1 MAEFENES
9 DNSEYQ
15 DRCIMGG
22 TIETLREQALI
33 LFAKVISRMNN
44 VPEDEEPMIDD
55 SQRRF
60 LSVDETE
67 AIIREHSVAGG
78 PQGVYAIGGSTR
90 EEFEAQMRKVFQALM
105 VRIQE
110 NVTQHG
116 VSKGY
121 LDCAFDDTAN
131 EFVFSVS
138 EKGRAVVHE
147 RFKNRNI
154 EPSNN

>member
-9 DNSEYQ
+9 DEFE
-15 DRCIMGG
+15 DPGRCIMGG
-22 TIETLREQALI
+22 TIEALREQALI

-44 VPEDEEPMIDD
+44 VPEDDEPTIDD
-55 SQRRF
+55 AQRRF

-67 AIIREHSVAGG
+67 AIIKEHSVAGG

-105 VRIQE
+105 VRIQA

-131 EFVFSVS
+131 DFTFSVS